1 MLFVR
6 GGKTVPAPN
15 FIEAHRGFLV
25 SRFIQL
31 SLSESALS
39 SFVKVRI
46 IRVSVVEMAIFMR
59 I

>member
-1 MLFVR
+1 M
-6 GGKTVPAPN
+6 PAPN